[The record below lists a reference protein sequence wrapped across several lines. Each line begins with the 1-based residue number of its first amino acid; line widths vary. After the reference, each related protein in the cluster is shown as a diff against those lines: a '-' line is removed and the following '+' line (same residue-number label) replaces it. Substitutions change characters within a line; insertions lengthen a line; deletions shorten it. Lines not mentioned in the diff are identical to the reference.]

1 MPSANKVI
9 KFERPMPARQRLVC
23 SGCGAPGKGSCD
35 CGVTYVP
42 AGALAADAIANN
54 PTKSDRS
61 IAEEIGVSTPTV
73 SRARKK
79 STVTNV
85 TVEKRTG
92 KDGKA
97 RKMPKKPETV
107 VIGGLPLSPTKA
119 KQVERA
125 NAKLSTMA
133 MRDQINSF
141 IKQLTTF
148 EDDFTLRLVAWREV
162 NPKIEA
168 DGQHALVL
176 FLSQC
181 SMRFQKLAQQIDGR

>member
-1 MPSANKVI
+1 MKGNTNTVV
-9 KFERPMPARQRLVC
+9 KFERPVPSRQRLVC

-35 CGVTYVP
+35 CGVTYLP
-42 AGALAADAIANN
+42 AQRAADAIAKN
-54 PTKSDRS
+54 PTKSNRA
-61 IAEEIGVSTPTV
+61 IADELGVSDMTV
-73 SRARKK
+73 GRARKK
-79 STVTNV
+79 STATGVAV
-85 TVEKRTG
+85 DRRTG
-92 KDGKA
+92 KDGKT

-119 KQVERA
+119 KQIERA

-148 EDDFTLRLVAWREV
+148 EDDFTLRLIAWREA

-181 SMRFQKLAQQIDGR
+181 SMRFQKLAQHIDGR